1 MADGDI
7 KTEISRNELANAD
20 DNVIFIAVTDD
31 AGNVV
36 SVTNNALDV
45 NATVTLETA
54 YVDNSTEFV
63 IDVSEV
69 NAQGFLVDEVTP
81 SSVTEGRIGL
91 ARMSPERVMLQI
103 IVDDAD
109 NDRRLVINADGSI
122 NTNPAKVSSGT
133 EVHDHNKTAAT
144 AKDAV
149 ANHDYVVAN
158 TTFLLKRVSVS
169 GTGRIK
175 TEVRTGTAAEIATD
189 PSNKL
194 VLFKKRDE
202 TVPHVFDPAI
212 PVPSTSTGTVR
223 LVHTQRSVGSLFM
236 YSTIEGEDI

>member
-7 KTEISRNELANAD
+7 KTEVSRNELANAD

-36 SVTNNALDV
+36 SVTGNALDV

-54 YVDNSTEFV
+54 FVDNSTEFTL
-63 IDVSEV
+63 DTSKV
-69 NAQGFLVDEVTP
+69 NAQGFVVEETAVP
-81 SSVTEGRIGL
+81 PVTEGRIGL
-91 ARMSPERVMLQI
+91 ARMNPERIILQV

-109 NDRRLVINADGSI
+109 DSKRLVINTDGSI
-122 NTNPAKVSSGT
+122 NTNPAIVSSGT
-133 EVHDHNKTAAT
+133 EVHDHNKTAAI
-144 AKDAV
+144 AKDST
-149 ANHDYVVAN
+149 ANHDYAVVN

-175 TEVRTGTAAEIATD
+175 TEIRTGTAAEIATD

-212 PVPSTSTGTVR
+212 PVPVASTGTVR